1 MGFSIFKTLE
11 ISRYN
16 SSSAQNLDSS
26 SPWAALLMTM
36 ASFGGTT
43 ARNNEG
49 GRRMNGSGS
58 FFGGSRVKSGL
69 GVSLWWCFAILVMGL
84 ANFVFLTGL
93 HSLRRGQNGAI
104 HTKIITKCAHASS
117 ELSHCRLLGVLCLPL
132 VVKNSI
138 TVRQFWGF
146 NFRRTKFR
154 PLFYLQ
160 LHRMGKYYRHH
171 PTKTPTGWDTI
182 VGPNWSSL
190 LWLNMAA
197 DLLNK
202 HRTGYISLY
211 DI

>member
-1 MGFSIFKTLE
+1 MGFYIFKTLE

-16 SSSAQNLDSS
+16 SSSAQNLDSNSPMS
-26 SPWAALLMTM
+26 SPVNDDGEFRRDN
-36 ASFGGTT
+36 SS
-43 ARNNEG
+43 NNEG
-49 GRRMNGSGS
+49 GGRMNGSGS

-69 GVSLWWCFAILVMGL
+69 GVSLWWYFGILVMGL

-160 LHRMGKYYRHH
+160 LHRMGKYYRHL
-171 PTKTPTGWDTI
+171 PTKTLTGWDTI

-190 LWLNMAA
+190 LWLNMLAEQ
-197 DLLNK
+197 
-202 HRTGYISLY
+202 T
-211 DI
+211 